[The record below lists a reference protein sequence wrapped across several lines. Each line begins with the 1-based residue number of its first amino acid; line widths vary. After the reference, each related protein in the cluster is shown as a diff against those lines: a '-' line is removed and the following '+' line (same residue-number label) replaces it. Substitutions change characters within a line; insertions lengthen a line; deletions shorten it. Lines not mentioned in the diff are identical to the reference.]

1 MQQQLLLEQILQAA
15 NKPALGKEK
24 KVTFPFCSFH
34 LLNLII
40 ISIFSAT
47 RPMEHQRLRGKWD
60 EDLRRRICTTPNNV
74 LVAFRT
80 ESGLLLGS
88 PTAQNSHPCLTAICS
103 VQEWGTEAATSW
115 AQTSPPGAPTP
126 FSAWEDSLSLTKPYF
141 HCWGIK
147 VAAHP
152 PLHAH
157 TKTSS
162 FPAQPFL
169 CRHHQRLLVTAPC
182 PQNVNAPRRAQ
193 TLYFHAHFRAKLLQH
208 EAKQGLRAYTFKN
221 AQTFAKE
228 VLLFLK
234 TACLNNIQ
242 CISTSAERK
251 HYAEDPSAVVKA
263 HCLSSP
269 ICGP

>member
-1 MQQQLLLEQILQAA
+1 MQQQLLLEQIVQAA
-15 NKPALGKEK
+15 NKPALGKEE

-40 ISIFSAT
+40 ISFFLPHDLWNTRDSEENGRKTLGDKSALV
-47 RPMEHQRLRGKWD
+47 PS
-60 EDLRRRICTTPNNV
+60 PNRV

-88 PTAQNSHPCLTAICS
+88 PTAQNSHPCLTATCS
-103 VQEWGTEAATSW
+103 VQKWGTGAATSW
-115 AQTSPPGAPTP
+115 AQTSPSGAPTP
-126 FSAWEDSLSLTKPYF
+126 FSAWEDSLSLTKPCF

-169 CRHHQRLLVTAPC
+169 CRHHQRLLVTASC
-182 PQNVNAPRRAQ
+182 PQNINAP
-193 TLYFHAHFRAKLLQH
+193 
-208 EAKQGLRAYTFKN
+208 
-221 AQTFAKE
+221 
-228 VLLFLK
+228 
-234 TACLNNIQ
+234 
-242 CISTSAERK
+242 
-251 HYAEDPSAVVKA
+251 
-263 HCLSSP
+263 
-269 ICGP
+269 